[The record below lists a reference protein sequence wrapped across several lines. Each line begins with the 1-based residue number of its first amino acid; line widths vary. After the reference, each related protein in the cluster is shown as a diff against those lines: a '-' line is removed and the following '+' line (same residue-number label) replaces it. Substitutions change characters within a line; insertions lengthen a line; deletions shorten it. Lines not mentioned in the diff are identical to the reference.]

1 VGNLPFSVDNPQLTG
16 VFESAGNV
24 EMVKVWI
31 LEFGFFPHCL
41 FFFFG
46 AGFSGLPLFFLLNFF
61 LEILLFWQVIYD
73 KTTERSRGFGFV
85 TMEEV
90 GRSREYEES
99 EKI

>member
-1 VGNLPFSVDNPQLTG
+1 
-16 VFESAGNV
+16 
-24 EMVKVWI
+24 
-31 LEFGFFPHCL
+31 
-41 FFFFG
+41 
-46 AGFSGLPLFFLLNFF
+46 
-61 LEILLFWQVIYD
+61 VIYD